1 MTAAALAPEPELVLR
16 LLSGV
21 ADSSDLTREQ
31 LLQAVAA
38 YFLLSVRWDRATVRG
53 ALERAAA
60 IAPGMA
66 ADSHGVRSGYRRLL
80 WGPLMETAVRVWA
93 VASVVPD
100 ATTAQVHDVVLGRA
114 GLSWDPVAGWALHAG
129 ELVADDDDLGYE
141 VPARLQSCADCGDL
155 TDGHLC
161 PMCRGVVDVG

>member
-1 MTAAALAPEPELVLR
+1 MKAAAPAPELVLR
-16 LLSGV
+16 LLSQR

-31 LLQAVAA
+31 LLQAVAV
-38 YFLLSVRWDRATVRG
+38 YFLLSVRSDGATARG
-53 ALERAAA
+53 ALERADA
-60 IAPGMA
+60 IAGAMA

-100 ATTAQVHDVVLGRA
+100 ATTAQVHDVLLGRA
-114 GLSWDPVAGWALHAG
+114 GLSWDPAAGWALHAG
-129 ELVADDDDLGYE
+129 EHVDDVDDDLGYE